1 MITDITKY
9 IVDWILDWDDLSG
22 DCLIT
27 EDPGVTYKD
36 GLHLAYKDPIKGV
49 LIKTSE
55 EFEYSGIDDRRG
67 NFFYIRHVDAEE
79 LTYNPTE
86 DRFSSC
92 LKATQIVANL
102 RLVSVVKNLV
112 QVNGNERYEVE
123 EFLRNALLNLDFVAY
138 TGIEKNIE
146 VELILSR
153 VNSVQVLLE
162 ERVETATP
170 RGVELQNVFTAI
182 DFTLRFTFNVETKG
196 RETEDVSVS

>member
-9 IVDWILDWDDLSG
+9 IVDWILEWDDLTG

-55 EFEYSGIDDRRG
+55 DFSYSGIDDRKG

-79 LTYNPTE
+79 LPWEPITNPV
-86 DRFSSC
+86 SSC
-92 LKATQIVANL
+92 SKSIKGSPHL
-102 RLVSVVKNLV
+102 RLVSVVKNLE

-123 EFLRNALLNLDFVAY
+123 EFLRNALLNLDFTAY
-138 TGIEKNIE
+138 TGIERNIE

-196 RETEDVSVS
+196 RETEDVSE

>member
-1 MITDITKY
+1 MITDITSY
-9 IVDWILDWDDLSG
+9 IKDWILAWPELTG

-36 GLHLAYKDPIKGV
+36 GLTLAYKDPIKGV

-55 EFEYSGIDDRRG
+55 EFTYSGIDDRRG

-79 LTYNPTE
+79 LTYNPVE
-86 DRFSSC
+86 IPRASC
-92 LKATQIVANL
+92 LKDTQITANL

-123 EFLRNALLNLDFVAY
+123 EFLRNALLNLNFKDY
-138 TGIEKNIE
+138 TGTERNIAIE
-146 VELILSR
+146 LTLSR
-153 VNSVQVLLE
+153 VNSVQVLAE
-162 ERVETATP
+162 ERVDDTTP

-182 DFTLRFTFNVETKG
+182 DFILRFNFFNERK
-196 RETEDVSVS
+196 